1 MAANCRSG
9 HTASNGIGM
18 SALTAFQTE
27 VARIFFTLPASDGFL
42 LAGGA
47 ALLAA
52 DLTSRPTDDLDF
64 FGQRHQV
71 DVGAAATQLEHVL
84 GERGW
89 HTTRIQS
96 GPTFVRLHV
105 TGDEPLLVDIAIDAP
120 PARTPVVSMLGPT
133 FDPEELAGRNSP
145 RCSAEPR
152 RATLPMSSCLLSG
165 TGDRCS

>member
-1 MAANCRSG
+1 
-9 HTASNGIGM
+9 M